1 MISLS
6 LKQLA
11 IKGTLWSAISQW
23 ANKFLS
29 LVTFTI
35 LTRLLEPDSFGL
47 IALAG
52 TFLAFLNL
60 FLDQGFSTTII
71 QRKDLEPEHLDT
83 AFWTNIAISLILA
96 VICVAGAGV
105 TANFF
110 KEPSLA
116 PVIRW
121 LSLNLI
127 IISFNSVQSAL
138 FSKKL
143 DFKLLAISSLISSF
157 SGAIVGITMA
167 FTSFGVWS
175 LVGQQLSGG
184 IVSSFVLWIAS
195 DWRPRF
201 RFSRK
206 HLDDLFAFGLN
217 IVGINILA
225 FLVTRGDNLLIGYFL
240 GATALGYYDLAYRL
254 LLVVTSLFVGII
266 GSTALP
272 IFSSIQDDLPRL
284 RKVLYE
290 FVELSNTVAFPI
302 FLGMSVL
309 TPELVIVIFG
319 EQWKASIPVM
329 QILNIIGI
337 LYAGFYVNAPL
348 MMAVGKPEW
357 KLRLDIFRTI
367 FYVTAF
373 FIAVRWGI
381 VAVAAS
387 FVISAYLIAFVTVWV
402 MKKLVG
408 INIKVYL
415 SKYLVPLIASLI
427 MILCVSGVKYL
438 VNTNFVATNTL
449 TLLISILT
457 GMIVYPLLIYLIDFD
472 LFQKFVSIINSRFLG
487 FKKV

>member
-1 MISLS
+1 MINLS

-35 LTRLLEPDSFGL
+35 LARLLEPDSFGL

-60 FLDQGFSTTII
+60 FLDQGFSTAIV
-71 QRKDLEPEHLDT
+71 QRKDLESEHLDT
-83 AFWTNIAISLILA
+83 AFWTNIGISLILTL
-96 VICVAGAGV
+96 ICVAGAGV

-121 LSLNLI
+121 LSLNFI

-143 DFKLLAISSLISSF
+143 DFKVLAISSLISSF
-157 SGAIVGITMA
+157 SGAIVGISMA
-167 FTSFGVWS
+167 FTGFGVWS

-206 HLDDLFAFGLN
+206 HLDDLFAFGIN
-217 IVGINILA
+217 IVGINILG

-266 GSTALP
+266 SSTALP

-290 FVELSNTVAFPI
+290 FVELTNTVAFPV

-309 TPELVIVIFG
+309 APELVMVIFG

-337 LYAGFYVNAPL
+337 LYAGFYFNAPL

-373 FIAVRWGI
+373 FIGVRWGI
-381 VAVAAS
+381 IGVS
-387 FVISAYLIAFVTVWV
+387 ISLVLTAYLIAVFTIIVI
-402 MKKLVG
+402 KKL
-408 INIKVYL
+408 ININIRIYL
-415 SKYLVPLIASLI
+415 SKYLKPLIASII
-427 MILCVSGVKYL
+427 MIFAASINKFFIIRFYTSNELILLVSTTLVGLATYL
-438 VNTNFVATNTL
+438 L
-449 TLLISILT
+449 SS
-457 GMIVYPLLIYLIDFD
+457 YLINPK
-472 LFQKFVSIINSRFLG
+472 LMKQYVTIINSLLIKFARS
-487 FKKV
+487 